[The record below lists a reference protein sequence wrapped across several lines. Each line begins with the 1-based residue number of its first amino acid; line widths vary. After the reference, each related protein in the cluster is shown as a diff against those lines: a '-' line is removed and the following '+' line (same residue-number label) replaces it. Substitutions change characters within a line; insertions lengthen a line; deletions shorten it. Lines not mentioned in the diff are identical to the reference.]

1 MSELLAVFL
10 AGLSLFFTG
19 VAGVKSRLQQLSGRR
34 CRQILAKVTDRS
46 ILAGLVGLM
55 FGAITQS
62 ASAVAFI
69 LSGMVATGLISLR
82 RALPVV
88 AASNVGTAALVFL
101 AAFDMKLAIFFL
113 IGVTGLMIAFRI
125 GHKFEAII
133 GALFSIGLL
142 FYGLELMKQAFG
154 PMPGYEWFQTLAAF
168 LKQWAVAP
176 FLLGAALRMIIQSSS
191 AIGVIAIA
199 LQAAGLFT
207 EFQSV
212 MLICGAGP
220 GVALAALFLSG
231 NLSGPPRQIVLYQGI
246 INLVSGTVL
255 ALAFL
260 VTARSGGG
268 GPIFDLIYK
277 VARDSND
284 CLAWTF
290 FLSMSGCLFAGLAI
304 LPWTERFLGILA
316 PPTIEQDISR
326 PAYLHEEAFAVPD
339 TAVELVG
346 QEQQR
351 FLGVV
356 TTILESVRDESKSG
370 VEAKP
375 SALRTGGVTLGGEIT
390 VFLKEL
396 INRNVSSETAGEILS
411 LERRQENLS
420 SLLETVYRYAVI
432 RSETSFNPQ
441 ISDLMDRL
449 SESLHLILM
458 TAADAW
464 RSHDEADQAFL
475 LKLTEDRGEMMERL
489 RRSYQMAEGGAGQV
503 SALFYATTLF
513 ERSVW
518 IVRQVGLS
526 LKGPL
531 D

>member
-34 CRQILAKVTDRS
+34 CRQILARVTDRS

-69 LSGMVATGLISLR
+69 LSGMVATGLISLK

-88 AASNVGTAALVFL
+88 AASNVGTALLVFL
-101 AAFDMKLAIFFL
+101 AAFDLRLAVLFL

-125 GHKFEAII
+125 GHRFEALI

-142 FYGLELMKQAFG
+142 FYGLSLMKQAFG
-154 PMPGYEWFQTLAAF
+154 PMPGYDWFQTLAEF
-168 LKQWAVAP
+168 LKQWTLAP
-176 FLLGAALRMIIQSSS
+176 FLLGAALRMVIQSSS
-191 AIGVIAIA
+191 AIGVIGIA
-199 LQAAGLFT
+199 LQATGLFT
-207 EFQSV
+207 EFQAV

-231 NLSGPPRQIVLYQGI
+231 NLSGPPRQIVLYQGL
-246 INLVSGTVL
+246 INFVSGTLL

-260 VTARSGGG
+260 VTDRDGG
-268 GPIFDLIYK
+268 GPIFDLIYL
-277 VARDSND
+277 VARDAND

-290 FLSMSGCLFAGLAI
+290 FLSMSGCLLVGLAI
-304 LPWTERFLGILA
+304 LPWTERLLGVLA
-316 PPTIEQDISR
+316 PPTVEQDLSR
-326 PAYLHEEAFAVPD
+326 PAFLHEEAFAVPD
-339 TAVELVG
+339 TAVELVS
-346 QEQQR
+346 QEQLR
-351 FLGVV
+351 FYGVV
-356 TTILESVRDESKSG
+356 TSILESVRDETKG
-370 VEAKP
+370 TVTARP
-375 SALRTGGVTLGGEIT
+375 TALRKGSHSLGGEIT

-411 LERRQENLS
+411 LERRQENLG
-420 SLLETVYRYAVI
+420 SLLETVYRYSVI
-432 RSETSFNPQ
+432 RGETSFNPHL
-441 ISDLMDRL
+441 SALMDRL
-449 SESLHLILM
+449 SESLHLILL

-464 RSHDEADQAFL
+464 RSGDSDDLALL

-489 RRSYQMAEGGAGQV
+489 RRSYQMAEGGAGQI
-503 SALFYATTLF
+503 SALFYATSLF
-513 ERSVW
+513 ERAVW
-518 IVRQVGLS
+518 LVRQVGLS
-526 LKGPL
+526 LKGPS

>member
-1 MSELLAVFL
+1 MSELFAIFL

-34 CRQILAKVTDRS
+34 CRKILARVTDRS

-69 LSGMVATGLISLR
+69 LSGMVATGLISLK

-101 AAFDMKLAIFFL
+101 AAVDMRLAILFL

-125 GHKFEAII
+125 GHRFEAMI

-154 PMPGYEWFQTLAAF
+154 PMPGYDWFQTLAAF
-168 LKQWAVAP
+168 LKQWTFAP

-191 AIGVIAIA
+191 AIGVIGIA
-199 LQAAGLFT
+199 LLSTGLFT
-207 EFQSV
+207 EFQAV

-231 NLSGPPRQIVLYQGI
+231 NLSGPPRQIVLYQGL
-246 INLVSGTVL
+246 INFVSGTIL

-260 VTARSGGG
+260 VTDRNGG

-277 VARDSND
+277 VARDSSD

-290 FLSMSGCLFAGLAI
+290 FLSMSGCLVVGLVI
-304 LPWTERFLGILA
+304 LPWTERLLGVLA

-326 PAYLHEEAFAVPD
+326 PAFLHEEAFAVPD
-339 TAVELVG
+339 TAVELVS
-346 QEQQR
+346 QEQLR
-351 FLGVV
+351 FHGVV
-356 TTILESVRDESKSG
+356 ISTLETVREETKEG
-370 VEAKP
+370 VKAKP
-375 SALRTGGVTLGGEIT
+375 SALRTGGHSLGGEIT

-396 INRNVSSETAGEILS
+396 INRDVSSETAGEILS
-411 LERRQENLS
+411 LERRQENLD

-432 RSETSFNPQ
+432 RSETVFNDDL
-441 ISDLMDRL
+441 SALMDRL
-449 SESLHLILM
+449 SESLHLILL
-458 TAADAW
+458 TAGDAW
-464 RSHDEADQAFL
+464 RSGESEDLML
-475 LKLTEDRGEMMERL
+475 LMKLTEDRGEMMERL
-489 RRSYQMAEGGAGQV
+489 RRSYQMAEGGAGQI

-513 ERSVW
+513 ERAVW
-518 IVRQVGLS
+518 LVRQIGLS
-526 LKGPL
+526 LKSQP